1 MVMKQLFEVPFQN
14 IPMGMLVKQ
23 LYEVPPKIFFKKC
36 LHSSPLNFKWLVWTF
51 LINKCFFLLNEKQMA
66 FLQNDSP
73 CHFRCWAWQK
83 DWEFLINKWLF
94 YVFSRMSSHMM
105 LQMLSLRNELWMTP
119 HMIPQMS
126 SYRKRHW
133 TFPTNKLLFS
143 TMSPH
148 MIFQVSRFRKW
159 LWTFLKNMV
168 YRQSW
173 TY

>member
-1 MVMKQLFEVPFQN
+1 MPPQFTPELQVTCLN
-14 IPMGMLVKQ
+14 IPYKQ
-23 LYEVPPKIFFKKC
+23 V
-36 LHSSPLNFKWLVWTF
+36 
-51 LINKCFFLLNEKQMA
+51 FFLLNEKQMA

-83 DWEFLINKWLF
+83 DWELAFLQNE
-94 YVFSRMSSHMM
+94 FSYDASDAWEMKIPYNFFFS
-105 LQMLSLRNELWMTP
+105 WMTP
-119 HMIPQMS
+119 HVIPQMS